1 MRRSNTQNLVLEKT
15 TAPCERHL
23 NHLLNPRSI
32 ALIGASDRE
41 GSVGHALAKNLSS
54 FKGKLF
60 FINKKRPTVL
70 GLPCHRVLPR
80 PSGIKD
86 PIDLAIIATP
96 AETVSQL
103 VSECA
108 EAGVKT
114 AIVISA
120 GFNEAGAA
128 GRKLQ
133 AELTA
138 KAKRHD
144 VRILGPNC
152 LGLISPHSGLNASFA
167 TELPTA
173 GSLAFI
179 SQSGALCT
187 ALLDWSLNA
196 GVGFSG
202 FVSLGSMSDIGWGD
216 LIRHFQHDARTRCI
230 VMYIESLGDVTCFVN
245 AAMEASRT
253 KPLFAIKVGRT
264 NAAAAAAATHTGSM
278 TGDDEVMDAV
288 LEKAGVVRLDK
299 VGELFDIASLAS
311 HVLAPENQK
320 LSILTNAGGPAA
332 LATDVLVRSGGS
344 LSRLSQTSIDQLN
357 ARLPAHWSHSNP
369 TDILGDADA
378 NRYADA
384 LRVVLDDPD
393 TDGVLAILTPQYMTE
408 PLRTAEALIKA
419 RASTKKP
426 IIASWMGG
434 TIVEAARLALTS
446 AEIPNYEYPDQAALA
461 WQRLAAWKQQ
471 LPLLEERRAVCA
483 QPFDPMLPARKALL
497 SCLNDS
503 PLVLTEFQ
511 SKRVL
516 AEAGIA
522 SLGTCIAESHEEAIG
537 LAKKL
542 GFPVVLKLHSRTVS
556 HKSDVGGVQLNL
568 PDAAAVT
575 QAWNLIKGG
584 VREQDFAGV
593 TVQRMFKEPSVE
605 LICGFRQDPESG
617 PVLIF
622 GAGGTLTETLHDT
635 TILLPPLSPKLII
648 DRLERTR
655 VFKALQG
662 TRHFRAINLQALCEL
677 LVQLGKLA
685 SAAPEIEECDIN
697 PLVFS
702 DGMPLVLDARMKCRA
717 LDGKSAIP
725 EFNGD

>member
-1 MRRSNTQNLVLEKT
+1 MPEPNTQDLAFNEA
-15 TAPCERHL
+15 TAPFEPNL
-23 NHLLNPRSI
+23 NYLLNPRSI
-32 ALIGASDRE
+32 ALIGASDSE
-41 GSVGHALAKNLSS
+41 GSVGHALAKNLST
-54 FKGKLF
+54 FKGKVV

-70 GLPCHRVLPR
+70 GLPCHRALPR
-80 PSGIKD
+80 PSDIKD

-96 AETVSQL
+96 AETVPQL

-108 EAGVKT
+108 EAGIKT

-128 GRKLQ
+128 GQKVQ
-133 AELTA
+133 SELTSE
-138 KAKRHD
+138 AKRHG

-167 TELPTA
+167 AGLPSS

-202 FVSLGSMSDIGWGD
+202 FVSLGAMSDIGWSD
-216 LIRHFQHDARTRCI
+216 LIRHFHHDARTRSI
-230 VMYIESLGDVTCFVN
+230 VMYIESLGNIAGFID
-245 AAMEASRT
+245 AAMEASRV

-278 TGDDEVMDAV
+278 TGNDEVMDAI
-288 LEKAGVVRLDK
+288 LEKAGVIRLDT
-299 VGELFDIASLAS
+299 VGELFDVCSLAS
-311 HVLAPENQK
+311 QVSAPQNQK
-320 LSILTNAGGPAA
+320 LAILTNAGGPAA
-332 LATDVLVRSGGS
+332 LATDVLVSSGGS

-357 ARLPAHWSHSNP
+357 ACLPAHWSHSNP

-378 NRYADA
+378 NRYSEA

-393 TDGVLAILTPQYMTE
+393 TDGVLTILTPQYMTE
-408 PLRTAEALIKA
+408 PLQTAEALIKA
-419 RASTKKP
+419 RASTNKP

-434 TIVEAARLALTS
+434 TIVEAARLALRS
-446 AEIPNYEYPDQAALA
+446 AEIPNYQYPDQAALA

-483 QPFDPMLPARKALL
+483 QPFDPMLPARRALL
-497 SCLNDS
+497 SALNDS
-503 PLVLTEFQ
+503 SLVLTEFQ
-511 SKRVL
+511 SKLIL
-516 AEAGIA
+516 AEAGIT
-522 SLGTCIAESHEEAIG
+522 SLETCVADSEEDAIG
-537 LAKKL
+537 VARKL
-542 GFPVVLKLHSRTVS
+542 GFPVVLKLHSWTVS

-568 PDAAAVT
+568 PDAAAVK
-575 QAWNLIKGG
+575 QAWSLIKSG

-605 LICGFRQDPESG
+605 LICGFRQDTGSG

-635 TILLPPLSPKLII
+635 TILLPPLSTKLII

-655 VFKALQG
+655 VFKALHG
-662 TRHFRAINLQALCEL
+662 TRHIRAIDLEALCAL

-685 SAAPEIEECDIN
+685 LAAPEIEECDIN
-697 PLVFS
+697 PLVFL
-702 DGMPLVLDARMKCRA
+702 DGTPIVLDARMKCRA
-717 LDGKSAIP
+717 LGGKNTVP
-725 EFNGD
+725 EFDRN

>member
-1 MRRSNTQNLVLEKT
+1 
-15 TAPCERHL
+15 
-23 NHLLNPRSI
+23 
-32 ALIGASDRE
+32 
-41 GSVGHALAKNLSS
+41 
-54 FKGKLF
+54 
-60 FINKKRPTVL
+60 
-70 GLPCHRVLPR
+70 
-80 PSGIKD
+80 
-86 PIDLAIIATP
+86 
-96 AETVSQL
+96 
-103 VSECA
+103 
-108 EAGVKT
+108 
-114 AIVISA
+114 
-120 GFNEAGAA
+120 
-128 GRKLQ
+128 
-133 AELTA
+133 
-138 KAKRHD
+138 
-144 VRILGPNC
+144 
-152 LGLISPHSGLNASFA
+152 
-167 TELPTA
+167 
-173 GSLAFI
+173 
-179 SQSGALCT
+179 
-187 ALLDWSLNA
+187 
-196 GVGFSG
+196 
-202 FVSLGSMSDIGWGD
+202 
-216 LIRHFQHDARTRCI
+216 
-230 VMYIESLGDVTCFVN
+230 MYIESLGDVAGFMD
-245 AAMEASRT
+245 AAMEASRA

-278 TGDDEVMDAV
+278 TGHDEVMDAV
-288 LEKAGVVRLDK
+288 LEKAGVIRLDT
-299 VGELFDIASLAS
+299 VGELFDITSLAS
-311 HVLAPENQK
+311 HVSAPEKQN
-320 LSILTNAGGPAA
+320 LAILTNAGGPAA
-332 LATDVLVRSGGS
+332 LATDALVRSGGS

-378 NRYADA
+378 DRYGDA

-434 TIVEAARLALTS
+434 TIVEAARMALSS

-511 SKRVL
+511 SKRIL

-522 SLGTCIAESHEEAIG
+522 SLETCIADSQEEAIG

-542 GFPVVLKLHSRTVS
+542 GFPVVLKLQSRTVS

-568 PDAAAVT
+568 PDATAVT
-575 QAWNLIKGG
+575 QAWNLIKSG
-584 VREQDFAGV
+584 VSESDFAGV

-605 LICGFRQDPESG
+605 LICGFRQDTESG

-635 TILLPPLSPKLII
+635 TILLPPLSPKLIT
-648 DRLERTR
+648 DRLKRTR

-662 TRHFRAINLQALCEL
+662 TRHFRAIDLQALCSL

-697 PLVFS
+697 PLVFL
-702 DGMPLVLDARMKCRA
+702 DGLPIVLDARMKCRA
-717 LDGKSAIP
+717 LDGKNTAP
-725 EFNGD
+725 KFDGD